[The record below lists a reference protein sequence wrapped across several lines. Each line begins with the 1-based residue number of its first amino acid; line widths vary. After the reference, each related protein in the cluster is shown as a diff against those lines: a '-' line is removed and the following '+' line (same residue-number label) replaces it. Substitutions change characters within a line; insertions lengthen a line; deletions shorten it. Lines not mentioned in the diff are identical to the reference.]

1 MAICVKAGDD
11 GVAPQGAGAGRQV
24 AHVFEAELQSED
36 ALRLARC
43 SPTMETMIEFLKVL
57 RMDLKVTVFRQVD
70 ELELLQGTQGADPAS
85 LGHLRKVGRPSIKD
99 HSITCVV
106 LADGEETIAQPRP
119 NLVFPEQAQPA

>member
-1 MAICVKAGDD
+1 M
-11 GVAPQGAGAGRQV
+11 

-36 ALRLARC
+36 VALGALL
-43 SPTMETMIEFLKVL
+43 TDKETMIEFFKVL
-57 RMDLKVTVFRQVD
+57 RMDLKVTVLRQVD

-106 LADGEETIAQPRP
+106 LVDGEETIAQPRP